1 MTAMPPRQTHIDA
14 LKCAAAQLIVLH
26 HFALYGPLSQGL
38 AQAAPDLAQW
48 LQQYALM
55 AVHVFLAM
63 GGFLAARALST
74 HGAGHPWL
82 STAAER
88 YARLMPPFAVALLL
102 AVACSALAR
111 RWMND
116 DFIPAAP
123 TGWQILAHLGL
134 VQDIADVE
142 SLSAGV
148 WYVAMDFQLY
158 VLLAL
163 LLRSGPRLG
172 LALVLALM
180 AASMLVFN
188 RQPELDEWALY
199 FMGSY
204 GLGALAWRASRSP
217 QAHLWLAA
225 LALLGLAALALDF
238 RERLLLALATAL
250 ALGLW
255 ERQAFQASHASTQGS
270 SRWRQA
276 LRAGMAQQGASS
288 FALFLLHFPVLLL
301 ANAFYSTQTAQSP
314 NDAMAVLLA
323 AWLLSVLGAMA
334 FHRWIEQPLNRQLRP
349 WAARLDK
356 GRSRRFVA

>member
-1 MTAMPPRQTHIDA
+1 MTATPPRQTHIDA

-38 AQAAPDLAQW
+38 AQASPEVAQW
-48 LQQYALM
+48 LRQYALM

-74 HGAGHPWL
+74 QSPGRPWL
-82 STAAER
+82 STVAER
-88 YARLMPPFAVALLL
+88 YTRLMPPFALAMLL

-111 RWMND
+111 PWVND
-116 DFIPAAP
+116 DFVPAAP

-158 VLLAL
+158 ALLAL

-180 AASMLVFN
+180 ASSMFVFN

-199 FMGSY
+199 FFGSY
-204 GLGALAWRASRSP
+204 GLGVAAWRASCSP
-217 QAHLWLAA
+217 HAQRWLTAM
-225 LALLGLAALALDF
+225 ALLGLGALALDF
-238 RERLLLALATAL
+238 RGRLLLALATAL

-255 ERQAFQASHASTQGS
+255 ERNTRTASHASTQGS

-314 NDAMAVLLA
+314 SDALAVLLA
-323 AWLLSVLGAMA
+323 AWLLSVLSAMA

-356 GRSRRFVA
+356 GRSGRFVA

>member
-1 MTAMPPRQTHIDA
+1 MPATPPRQTHIDA
-14 LKCAAAQLIVLH
+14 LKCVAAQLIVLH

-38 AQAAPDLAQW
+38 AQAAPDMAQW
-48 LQQYALM
+48 LRQYALM

-63 GGFLAARALST
+63 GGFLAARSLCAQ
-74 HGAGHPWL
+74 GAGRPWL
-82 STAAER
+82 SAVAER
-88 YARLMPPFAVALLL
+88 YARLMPPFALALLL
-102 AVACSALAR
+102 AVVCSALAR
-111 RWMND
+111 AWLND

-123 TGWQILAHLGL
+123 TLWQILAHLGL

-158 VLLAL
+158 ALLAL

-180 AASMLVFN
+180 AASLLVFN

-199 FMGSY
+199 FFGSY
-204 GLGALAWRASRSP
+204 GLGVAAWRASGSP
-217 QAHLWLAA
+217 HVHRWLAA
-225 LALLGLAALALDF
+225 LALLGLGALALEF
-238 RERLLLALATAL
+238 RERLLLALTTAL

-255 ERQAFQASHASTQGS
+255 ERHSLMASHASAQGS

-288 FALFLLHFPVLLL
+288 FALFLLHFPALLL

-314 NDAMAVLLA
+314 TDAVAVLLA
-323 AWLLSVLGAMA
+323 AWLVSVLGAMA
-334 FHRWIEQPLNRQLRP
+334 FHRWIEQPLNRLIRP
-349 WAARLDK
+349 WAARLNK
-356 GRSRRFVA
+356 GSGGRFVA

>member
-1 MTAMPPRQTHIDA
+1 MTAMPTRQSHIDA

-48 LQQYALM
+48 LRQYALM

-74 HGAGHPWL
+74 HGAGRPWL
-82 STAAER
+82 STVAER

-158 VLLAL
+158 ALLAL

-172 LALVLALM
+172 LVLVLALM
-180 AASMLVFN
+180 AASLLVFN
-188 RQPELDEWALY
+188 RHPELDEWALY

-217 QAHLWLAA
+217 HANFWLAA
-225 LALLGLAALALDF
+225 LALLGVAALALDF
-238 RERLLLALATAL
+238 RDRLLLALATAL

-255 ERQAFQASHASTQGS
+255 ERRNRTVSHATA

-301 ANAFYSTQTAQSP
+301 ANAFYSTQTEQSAT
-314 NDAMAVLLA
+314 DAMAVLLA
-323 AWLLSVLGAMA
+323 AWLVSVLGAMA

-356 GRSRRFVA
+356 GRRRRFVA

>member
-1 MTAMPPRQTHIDA
+1 MTATPARQSHIDA
-14 LKCAAAQLIVLH
+14 LKCVAAQLIVLH
-26 HFALYGPLSQGL
+26 HFALYGPVSQGL

-48 LQQYALM
+48 LRQYALM

-63 GGFLAARALST
+63 GGFLAVRSLSAL
-74 HGAGHPWL
+74 GENRPWV
-82 STAAER
+82 SAVAER

-102 AVACSALAR
+102 AVGCSALAR
-111 RWMND
+111 SWLND

-123 TGWQILAHLGL
+123 TFWQILAHLGF
-134 VQDIADVE
+134 VQDLADVE

-148 WYVAMDFQLY
+148 WYVAMDFQLFA
-158 VLLAL
+158 LLAL
-163 LLRSGPRLG
+163 LLRSGSRLG
-172 LALVLALM
+172 LTLVLALM
-180 AASMLVFN
+180 AASLLVFN

-199 FMGSY
+199 FFGSY
-204 GLGALAWRASRSP
+204 GLGVAAWRASRSP
-217 QAHLWLAA
+217 QAHRWLAA
-225 LALLGLAALALDF
+225 LALLGLAALVLDF

-255 ERQAFQASHASTQGS
+255 ERHTDTASINAAQSA

-276 LRAGMAQQGASS
+276 LRAGLAQQGASS

-314 NDAMAVLLA
+314 TDAMAVLLA

-334 FHRWIEQPLNRQLRP
+334 FHHWIEQPLNRQLRP

-356 GRSRRFVA
+356 GRSGRFMA

>member
-1 MTAMPPRQTHIDA
+1 MPATPARQTHIDA

-48 LQQYALM
+48 LRQYALM

-63 GGFLAARALST
+63 GGFLAARSLCATGTQRPWVST
-74 HGAGHPWL
+74 V
-82 STAAER
+82 AER

-102 AVACSALAR
+102 AVGCSALAR
-111 RWMND
+111 SWLRD

-123 TGWQILAHLGL
+123 TLWQILAHLGF
-134 VQDIADVE
+134 VQDLVDVDA
-142 SLSAGV
+142 LSAGV

-158 VLLAL
+158 ALLAL

-180 AASMLVFN
+180 AASLLVFN
-188 RQPELDEWALY
+188 RQPHLDEWALY

-204 GLGALAWRASRSP
+204 GLGAAAWRASRSP
-217 QAHLWLAA
+217 HAHHWLAA

-250 ALGLW
+250 GLGLW
-255 ERQAFQASHASTQGS
+255 ERHTRTASHARA
-270 SRWRQA
+270 SRWRQS

-301 ANAFYSTQTAQSP
+301 ANTFYSTQTPQSP
-314 NDAMAVLLA
+314 THAMAVLLA
-323 AWLLSVLGAMA
+323 AWLVSVLGAMA
-334 FHRWIEQPLNRQLRP
+334 FERWAERPLNRLIRP
-349 WAARLDK
+349 WAARQNK
-356 GRSRRFVA
+356 GPGGRFVA

>member
-1 MTAMPPRQTHIDA
+1 MTAMPPRQTHIDV

-38 AQAAPDLAQW
+38 AQASPEVAQW
-48 LQQYALM
+48 LRQYALM

-74 HGAGHPWL
+74 QSPGRPWV
-82 STAAER
+82 STVAER
-88 YARLMPPFAVALLL
+88 YARLMPPFALAMLL

-111 RWMND
+111 PWVND
-116 DFIPAAP
+116 DFVPAAP

-158 VLLAL
+158 ALLAL

-180 AASMLVFN
+180 AASLFVFN

-204 GLGALAWRASRSP
+204 GLGAVAWRASRSP

-250 ALGLW
+250 ALGL
-255 ERQAFQASHASTQGS
+255 
-270 SRWRQA
+270 
-276 LRAGMAQQGASS
+276 
-288 FALFLLHFPVLLL
+288 
-301 ANAFYSTQTAQSP
+301 
-314 NDAMAVLLA
+314 
-323 AWLLSVLGAMA
+323 
-334 FHRWIEQPLNRQLRP
+334 
-349 WAARLDK
+349 
-356 GRSRRFVA
+356 

>member
-1 MTAMPPRQTHIDA
+1 MTAMPNRQTHIDA

-38 AQAAPDLAQW
+38 AQAAPELAQW

-63 GGFLAARALST
+63 GGFLAARSLST
-74 HGAGHPWL
+74 QGPGRPWL
-82 STAAER
+82 SSVAER
-88 YARLMPPFAVALLL
+88 YARLMPPFALALLL

-111 RWMND
+111 PWVSD
-116 DFIPAAP
+116 DFVPAAP

-158 VLLAL
+158 ALLAL

-172 LALVLALM
+172 LVLVLALM
-180 AASMLVFN
+180 AASLLVFN
-188 RQPELDEWALY
+188 RHPELDEWALY

-217 QAHLWLAA
+217 HAKLWLAA

-255 ERQAFQASHASTQGS
+255 ERRTRTVSHATA

-301 ANAFYSTQTAQSP
+301 ANAFYSTQTEQSAT
-314 NDAMAVLLA
+314 DAMAVLLA
-323 AWLLSVLGAMA
+323 AWLVSVLGAMA

-349 WAARLDK
+349 WTARLDK
-356 GRSRRFVA
+356 GQSGRFVA